1 MDASLSLLDFCSLG
15 NCFDL
20 RLSLV
25 LFSCFLAPMSVSLSI
40 CVFLTLFFVYFL
52 IFIEHILQGDL
63 VCLTMSLA
71 YSCI

>member
-20 RLSLV
+20 CLSLV
-25 LFSCFLAPMSVSLSI
+25 LFSCFLAPMAVSLSI
-40 CVFLTLFFVYFL
+40 CVFLPLFFVYFF
-52 IFIEHILQGDL
+52 IFMEHILQGDL